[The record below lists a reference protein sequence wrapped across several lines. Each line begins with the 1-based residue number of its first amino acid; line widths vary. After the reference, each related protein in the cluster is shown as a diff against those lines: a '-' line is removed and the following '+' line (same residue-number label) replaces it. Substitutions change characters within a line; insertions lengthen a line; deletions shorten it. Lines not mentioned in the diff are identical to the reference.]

1 MGQSRVFGERFAGA
15 LTRDEEPLRA
25 GARLEL
31 LAWKGPRWSEVPD
44 EVQSLRSVEGY
55 FRHEVDKI
63 KGSRFI
69 ATLDRCADAKAFASL
84 LDKVRAEF
92 PDANHHCFAWRG
104 ESAKAQRCSDD
115 REPYGS
121 AGIPMLKALEG
132 RELFCTGVVVTRY
145 FGGTKLGVGGLVRA
159 YGGSAAQA
167 LDLAPKVER
176 PIVDRFELRFEYG
189 FQGVVESQKVAFGA
203 ELVDANFG
211 EDVTLRV
218 EVPSA
223 AAKSFCESLVNA
235 CSGSI
240 TIKALSEA

>member
-1 MGQSRVFGERFAGA
+1 MR
-15 LTRDEEPLRA
+15 TC
-25 GARLEL
+25 
-31 LAWKGPRWSEVPD
+31 KGPKWAEVPD
-44 EVQSLRSVEGY
+44 HAQSLRSIEGY
-55 FRHEVDKI
+55 FRHEVEKI
-63 KGSRFI
+63 RGSRFI
-69 ATLDRCADAKAFASL
+69 VTLDRCADAKALAEL

-115 REPYGS
+115 KEPYGS

-159 YGGSAAQA
+159 YGGSAAEA

-176 PIVDRFELRFEYG
+176 PIVDRYELRFAYG

-203 ELVDANFG
+203 QVVASNF
-211 EDVTLRV
+211 DQAVTLRV
-218 EVPSA
+218 EVPSMV
-223 AAKSFCESLVNA
+223 AKDFCEALVNA

-240 TIKALSEA
+240 RIKNWGEE